1 MAPRSAIMAAFAPIL
16 VAASP
21 ALAADQDVELW
32 TVGIATGPISG
43 KVLGSMEVSI
53 RSSDEGTRHATV
65 LLRPSIGYQV
75 TPKLSLWAGY
85 TRATIGT
92 IGRPLSIENRYFQQA
107 SWTIGKVA
115 GGTLTSRTRLEQ
127 RTVMG
132 RNDTGWRARQQL
144 RWTKPIAKEGTSVVL
159 SSEVFVALN
168 STDFGASAGLDQ
180 TRNFAGINLPLAK
193 GFTVEG
199 GYMNRY
205 VRRAGVPDRL
215 DHILPIT
222 ATYRF

>member
-1 MAPRSAIMAAFAPIL
+1 
-16 VAASP
+16 
-21 ALAADQDVELW
+21 
-32 TVGIATGPISG
+32 
-43 KVLGSMEVSI
+43 
-53 RSSDEGTRHATV
+53 
-65 LLRPSIGYQV
+65 
-75 TPKLSLWAGY
+75 
-85 TRATIGT
+85 
-92 IGRPLSIENRYFQQA
+92 
-107 SWTIGKVA
+107 
-115 GGTLTSRTRLEQ
+115 
-127 RTVMG
+127 MG

>member
-1 MAPRSAIMAAFAPIL
+1 MAARFVIIAAPML
-16 VAASP
+16 LAASP
-21 ALAADQDVELW
+21 ALAVDEDVEIW
-32 TVGIATGPISG
+32 TVGIATGTISG

-85 TRATIGT
+85 TRATVGSV
-92 IGRPLSIENRYFQQA
+92 GRPLSIENRYFQQA

-115 GGTLTSRTRLEQ
+115 GGTLSSRTRLEQ

-144 RWTKPIAKEGTSVVL
+144 RWTKPASTGGANVVL

-168 STDFGASAGLDQ
+168 STDFGARAGLDQ
-180 TRNFAGINLPLAK
+180 TRTFAGINLPLAK
-193 GFTVEG
+193 GFTLEG

-205 VRRAGVPDRL
+205 VKRSGVPDRL
-215 DHILPIT
+215 DHIVPVT